1 MSLQQGQAYPI
12 RGYNLITHPKQPTI
26 AILMFDTEAGPQLFA
41 ANREILE
48 ALAAAFRQQ
57 AEMMPSKANQN

>member
-1 MSLQQGQAYPI
+1 
-12 RGYNLITHPKQPTI
+12 
-26 AILMFDTEAGPQLFA
+26 MFEKEAGPQLFA

-57 AEMMPSKANQN
+57 AETMPSKANQN

>member
-1 MSLQQGQAYPI
+1 MLE
-12 RGYNLITHPKQPTI
+12 
-26 AILMFDTEAGPQLFA
+26 TEAGPQLFA

-57 AEMMPSKANQN
+57 AEKMPSKANRN